1 MICPMK
7 LESFRKHYNQKS
19 ISIMHILHIV
29 NNCNKGGA
37 GFVILPLIEEMK
49 NQNVKCTVA
58 YFMGPENLKEDYQ
71 KAGAATVLL
80 GKNPYNMFKKFL
92 KIIKD
97 KNHPVSAIHTH
108 LVQASLFGR
117 MMGLLF
123 NIPVVT
129 TRHYLERRKK
139 YNILYF
145 LEDVTLRWSDAVIAI
160 SPAVNKHLIRKGF
173 SIQEKCKTIYNPMN
187 VSLLRSDNAIPLTDR
202 NTIVCNA
209 RFIPLKGLKYLVDAF
224 TKIGECI
231 PGAKLVL
238 IGPFDSGNPVLPLI
252 KKHAYSDRIHVKGRL
267 LREEIIQE
275 LSRTRIYVQPSL
287 SEGLGLAAVEAM
299 GMECPCV
306 FSDVGGLKDLSNDGQ
321 NAVTVPPRN
330 SRALAEEI
338 IGLWNDV
345 SKSKQLGTNAKNF
358 IYTKFDSTIIAPQYL
373 QVYKEI
379 VHD

>member
-1 MICPMK
+1 
-7 LESFRKHYNQKS
+7 
-19 ISIMHILHIV
+19 
-29 NNCNKGGA
+29 
-37 GFVILPLIEEMK
+37 
-49 NQNVKCTVA
+49 
-58 YFMGPENLKEDYQ
+58 
-71 KAGAATVLL
+71 
-80 GKNPYNMFKKFL
+80 
-92 KIIKD
+92 
-97 KNHPVSAIHTH
+97 
-108 LVQASLFGR
+108 
-117 MMGLLF
+117 MGLLF

-231 PGAKLVL
+231 PGSKLVL